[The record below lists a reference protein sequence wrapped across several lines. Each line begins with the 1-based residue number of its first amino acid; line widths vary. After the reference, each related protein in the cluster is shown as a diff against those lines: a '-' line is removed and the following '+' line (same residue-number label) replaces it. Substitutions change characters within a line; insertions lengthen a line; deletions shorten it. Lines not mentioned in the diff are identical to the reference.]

1 MILFPVDTIS
11 SMNIQPDPDENDDF
25 PTGPLPDGIVKD
37 LELTNLQKGIT
48 IDTLFFKA
56 LNE

>member
-1 MILFPVDTIS
+1 
-11 SMNIQPDPDENDDF
+11 MNIQPDPNENNDF
-25 PTGPLPDGIVKD
+25 PTGPLPDGIIKD
-37 LELTNLQKGIT
+37 LEFSNLKKGIT